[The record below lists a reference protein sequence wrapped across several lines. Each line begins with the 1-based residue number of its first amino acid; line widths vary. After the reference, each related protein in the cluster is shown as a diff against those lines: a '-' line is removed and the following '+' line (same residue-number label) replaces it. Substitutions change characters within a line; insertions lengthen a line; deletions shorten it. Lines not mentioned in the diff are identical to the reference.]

1 MIWNMVSSL
10 KVSFNFGCNMQSF
23 RKTLKDLFQWITQKL
38 LFVLYRAWAQV
49 QSFSGNAFPESLFGK
64 TPSTFVFLSRAA
76 SCLNTL
82 AFFLPHFAS
91 TSTYS
96 KDTSRHITPTWQA
109 CLLHYF
115 IVFAQA
121 KNFWCFINL
130 NI

>member
-1 MIWNMVSSL
+1 MVSIL
-10 KVSFNFGCNMQSF
+10 KESFNFGCNMQSF
-23 RKTLKDLFQWITQKL
+23 RKTLKDLFQRITLKL

-49 QSFSGNAFPESLFGK
+49 QSFFGNAFPESLFGK
-64 TPSTFVFLSRAA
+64 TPSTLLVFLSRAA
-76 SCLNTL
+76 SCLNIL

-96 KDTSRHITPTWQA
+96 KGTSRHITPTCQA
-109 CLLHYF
+109 CLLHYV

-130 NI
+130 NL